1 MTSRGSGLVTLALA
15 AQLFGALFVQTSR
28 VEASSHREAP
38 AISLDPA
45 ADNTDVYAWV
55 KPGTH
60 DKLYIVTNYI
70 PLEEPSGGPN
80 FHMFDPDVRYEIH
93 LVRGPDSLEDA
104 VRYYLRFKTTPFRRV
119 ASDDIAFNEDLFNGI
134 QFFSQIAVT
143 PPQQTYTVTK
153 IEKDRDG
160 KDYETV
166 LIADAPVAPANIG
179 PRTDAIVYKP
189 SSGKYDDA
197 FAAKFVRNLKGGGR
211 VFAGPRDDGFY
222 VDLGGIFD
230 LANITS
236 GRKKPVDGVAGY
248 NVHSIALE
256 IPTEQLTGTGKAP
269 TAGPSNK
276 QTLGVWA
283 AASRRKVTIR
293 RSEYDQ
299 QLGPWV
305 QVSRLGLPLVNE
317 ALIGLQDK
325 DYWNRLTPADDLE
338 YFAPYFLHP
347 VLVRNAEAVGIYKEL
362 GVGDDTVEALKHGP
376 DGQGRFDIIDTIN
389 LKDIPT
395 KGAHSI
401 KTIGD
406 VLRVDLGIDSG
417 FPNGRPLV
425 GGAKPNQEQAD
436 VTDVLLTL
444 VLSGGAIKVSDN
456 VNSNDASFLADMPFL
471 PLPHQGFDD
480 GHGKPAP

>member
-1 MTSRGSGLVTLALA
+1 MTSRRTGLVTLAIA
-15 AQLFGALFVQTSR
+15 ALWGGFLTNSVQ
-28 VEASSHREAP
+28 ASSHREAP

-80 FHMFDPDVRYEIH
+80 FHMFDPDVRYEVH
-93 LVRGPDSLEDA
+93 VARGPDSLADA
-104 VRYYLRFKTTPFRRV
+104 VRYYIRFKTTPFKRV
-119 ASDDIAFNEDLFNGI
+119 SSDDIGTNQDLFNGI

-143 PPQQTYTVTK
+143 PPAQTYTVTK
-153 IEKDRDG
+153 VEKGR
-160 KDYETV
+160 ETV

-179 PRTDAIVYKP
+179 PRTDAVVYKP

-197 FAAKFVRNLKGGGR
+197 YAATFVRNMKNGGR

-236 GRKKPVDGVAGY
+236 GRKTATDGVAGF

-256 IPTEQLTGTGKAP
+256 IPTTELTGNGKAP
-269 TAGPSNK
+269 TAGAGDA

-293 RSEYDQ
+293 RSDNDQ

-317 ALIGLQDK
+317 AIIGLQDK
-325 DYWNRLTPADDLE
+325 DRWNRLTPSDDLE
-338 YFAPYFLHP
+338 YFAPYFLNP
-347 VLVRNAEAVGIYKEL
+347 VVVRNAEAVGIYKEL
-362 GVGDDTVEALKHGP
+362 GVGADTIEALKHGP
-376 DGQGRFDIIDTIN
+376 DGMGRFDIIDTIN

-406 VLRVDLGIDSG
+406 VLRVDLGVDSG

-444 VLSGGAIKVSDN
+444 LLSGGAIKVSDN
-456 VNSNDASFLADMPFL
+456 VNSNDMDFLADMPFL
-471 PLPHQGFDD
+471 PLPHQGFDG
-480 GHGKPAP
+480 GHGKAAP

>member
-1 MTSRGSGLVTLALA
+1 MTFRRTGFATLALA
-15 AQLFGALFVQTSR
+15 APLFGALTLLSSSAF
-28 VEASSHREAP
+28 ASSHREAP

-93 LVRGPDSLEDA
+93 IARGPDSLEDA
-104 VRYYLRFKTTPFRRV
+104 VRYYIRFKTIPFRRV

-134 QFFSQIAVT
+134 QFFSQIAVM

-153 IEKDRDG
+153 IEKG
-160 KDYETV
+160 KETV

-179 PRTDAIVYKP
+179 PRTDAVVYKP
-189 SSGKYDDA
+189 ASGKYDDA
-197 FAAKFVRNLKGGGR
+197 FAATFVRNMKDGGR

-256 IPTEQLTGTGKAP
+256 IPTSELTGTGKPPAN
-269 TAGPSNK
+269 GPSDK
-276 QTLGVWA
+276 QTLGIWA

-293 RSEYDQ
+293 RTEYDAQ
-299 QLGPWV
+299 FGPWV

-317 ALIGLQDK
+317 AMIGLQDK
-325 DYWNRLTPADDLE
+325 DRWNRLTPADDRE

-347 VLVRNAEAVGIYKEL
+347 VVVRNAEAVGIYKEL

-376 DGQGRFDIIDTIN
+376 DGDGRFDIVNAIN
-389 LKDIPT
+389 ITDVPT

-425 GGAKPNQEQAD
+425 GGKKPNQEQAD

-444 VLSGGAIKVSDN
+444 LLSGGAIPVSDN
-456 VNSNDASFLADMPFL
+456 VNSNDMNFLPDMPFL

>member
-1 MTSRGSGLVTLALA
+1 MTTRRSGLVTLALI
-15 AQLFGALFVQTSR
+15 AQLFATTLVH
-28 VEASSHREAP
+28 ASSHREAP

-55 KPGTH
+55 SPGAH
-60 DKLYIVTNYI
+60 DKLYVVTNFN

-80 FHMFDPDVRYEIH
+80 FNMFDPDVRYEVHIA
-93 LVRGPDSLEDA
+93 RGPDSLADA
-104 VRYYLRFKTTPFRRV
+104 LTYYIRFKTTPFKRV
-119 ASDDIAFNEDLFNGI
+119 ATDDITQNEELFNGI

-143 PPQQTYTVTK
+143 PPAQTYTVTK
-153 IEKDRDG
+153 VEKG
-160 KDYETV
+160 KETV

-179 PRTDAIVYKP
+179 PRTDAVVYKP
-189 SSGKYDDA
+189 TSGKYDDA
-197 FAAKFVRNLKGGGR
+197 FAAQFVRNLNGGGR

-236 GRKKPVDGVAGY
+236 GRKKPTDGVAGF

-256 IPTEQLTGTGKAP
+256 IPTDQLTGTGKAP
-269 TAGPSNK
+269 MGGASDA
-276 QTLGVWA
+276 QTLGIWS

-293 RSEYDQ
+293 RTRDDQ
-299 QLGPWV
+299 QFGPWI

-325 DYWNRLTPADDLE
+325 DYWNHLTPGDDLE

-347 VLVRNAEAVGIYKEL
+347 VIVRNAEAVGVYKEL
-362 GVGDDTVEALKHGP
+362 GVGDDTVEALEHGP
-376 DGQGRFDIIDTIN
+376 DGMGRFDIIDIIN
-389 LKDIPT
+389 LKDFPT

-401 KTIGD
+401 KSIGD

-436 VTDVLLTL
+436 VTDVLLTVL
-444 VLSGGAIKVSDN
+444 LSGGAIKISDN
-456 VNSNDASFLADMPFL
+456 VNGNDADFLTDMPFL

-480 GHGKPAP
+480 GHGKSAP